1 MMIEPLRVPSLK
13 DAAITRLEELVLSG
27 EWQAGT
33 RLPSERDLAEQLGIS
48 RPVLHEALVDLAAKG
63 LVRIEARRGVFI
75 NDFRTS
81 GSLAILSS
89 LLAYSNGQLDP
100 TLKRSLLAMRVL
112 LEDETARL
120 AALNRTADHLE
131 TLQSI
136 LEQEADSPCDPQVL
150 TELDFN
156 FHLQI
161 ALASGNLVYP
171 LIINSFQSIYT
182 SLSGSFFQAYCG
194 TEVVKVVFDFHK
206 ELVQAIRIQ
215 NSEAAVK
222 IMLEMLRHGESLLKG

>member
-100 TLKRSLLAMRVL
+100 TQAQPWPASLP
-112 LEDETARL
+112 EINARL
-120 AALNRTADHLE
+120 TALNATAYHWNAAIHTRQSGQLRPAAIE
-131 TLQSI
+131 TSGFQL
-136 LEQEADSPCDPQVL
+136 P
-150 TELDFN
+150 FK
-156 FHLQI
+156 I
-161 ALASGNLVYP
+161 A
-171 LIINSFQSIYT
+171 
-182 SLSGSFFQAYCG
+182 
-194 TEVVKVVFDFHK
+194 
-206 ELVQAIRIQ
+206 
-215 NSEAAVK
+215 
-222 IMLEMLRHGESLLKG
+222 

>member
-1 MMIEPLRVPSLK
+1 MTIEPLRVPSLK
-13 DAAITRLEELVLSG
+13 DAAIARLEELVLSG

-100 TLKRSLLAMRVL
+100 TLKRSLLAMRIL

-120 AALNRTADHLE
+120 AAVNRSAENLDALQTILAQE
-131 TLQSI
+131 TNPS
-136 LEQEADSPCDPQVL
+136 CDPAVL

-161 ALASGNLVYP
+161 ALASGNSVYP
-171 LIINSFQSIYT
+171 LIINSFRSIYT

-194 TEVVKVVFDFHK
+194 TEVVKKVFDFHTQ
-206 ELVQAIRIQ
+206 LVQAIRVQ
-215 NSEAAVK
+215 NSDAAGQ
-222 IMLEMLRHGESLLKG
+222 IMAEMLRHGESLLKG

>member
-1 MMIEPLRVPSLK
+1 MTIEPLRVPSLK
-13 DAAITRLEELVLSG
+13 DAAIARLEELVLSG

-63 LVRIEARRGVFI
+63 LVRIEPRRGVFI

-89 LLAYSNGQLDP
+89 LLAFQNGQLDP

-120 AALNRTADHLE
+120 AALNRTSEHLE

-136 LEQEADSPCDPQVL
+136 LEQEAESPCDPQVL

-194 TEVVKVVFDFHK
+194 TDVVKVVFDFHK

-215 NSEAAVK
+215 NSEAAAK